1 MAEVPKVLG
10 VRRFMVFSVQGL
22 RGGCQ
27 GVWARLCEALLEPW
41 LKRLFIGRSAFL
53 RDNPGVKHT
62 HPSPVIKLSNWR
74 WAACARLA
82 TLSICAAVWHGNA
95 LASDKGDHERALQAV
110 QSGQVMPLAKVLV
123 LVEKAQ
129 PGQVLEV
136 ELESHQQQW
145 HYEIKLL
152 QADGR
157 LMKLLVDA
165 RTGEVLKRQTR
176 SERR

>member
-1 MAEVPKVLG
+1 M
-10 VRRFMVFSVQGL
+10 
-22 RGGCQ
+22 
-27 GVWARLCEALLEPW
+27 ARLCEALFEPR

-53 RDNPGVKHT
+53 RDNPRVKT
-62 HPSPVIKLSNWR
+62 TRSPIRPLSNSR
-74 WAACARLA
+74 WATCALLA
-82 TLSICAAVWHGNA
+82 SLMVCVAVWHGHA

-110 QSGQVMPLAKVLV
+110 QSGQVLPLAKVLA
-123 LVEKAQ
+123 LVEKAH

-136 ELESHQQQW
+136 ELEHEKQQW

-152 QADGR
+152 QPDGR

-165 RTGEVLKRQTR
+165 RTGEVLKRQSR